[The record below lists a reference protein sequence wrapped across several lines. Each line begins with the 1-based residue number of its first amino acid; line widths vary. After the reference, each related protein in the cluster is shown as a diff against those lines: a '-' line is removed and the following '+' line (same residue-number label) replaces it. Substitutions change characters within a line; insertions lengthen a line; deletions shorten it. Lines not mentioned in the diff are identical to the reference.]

1 MALKIKENKFAPGSA
16 SQSTSRDAAPFSV
29 QLTDESIIPA
39 LARSA
44 VETFVSERQVIE
56 PTPTL
61 PSSLLNQKLSCFV
74 CIKTTS
80 RELRGCIGTI
90 EPEKNNLAVEIIT
103 NAVNAATRDPRF
115 MPVCDT
121 ELPFLCYSVDV
132 LEQLEPAQFTDLDPA
147 MFGVVVVDELGL
159 RRGLLLPNID
169 GIKTAG
175 QQVHVAARKAGINFN
190 EPLILYRFRTRRFNE
205 PV

>member
-1 MALKIKENKFAPGSA
+1 MSLKIKENKITSGSA
-16 SQSTSRDAAPFSV
+16 SRSTSRDAAHFSG

-39 LARSA
+39 LARIA
-44 VETFVSERQVIE
+44 VETFVSERRVIE

-74 CIKTTS
+74 CIKTIS

-90 EPEKNNLAVEIIT
+90 EPEKNSLDIEIIA

-115 MPVCDT
+115 MPVCDS

-132 LEQLEPAQFTDLDPA
+132 LEPPEPARFTDLDPA
-147 MFGVVVVDELGL
+147 TFGVVVVDDHGL

-169 GIKTAG
+169 GVTTAD
-175 QQVHVAARKAGINFN
+175 QQVYVAARKAGINLD
-190 EPLILYRFRTRRFNE
+190 EPLTLYRFRTRRFNE